1 MPKNSKTKLAPN
13 IDRER
18 DRAARL
24 FNAGHVREAE
34 TLFRSMLLKNRN
46 DAFAIYHVTL
56 SLYVQKKYTDA
67 LRMIERGLGVAPGFA
82 PNWYAQAM
90 VFKALG
96 RNLDALQSYD
106 QALRMVPDYQDALL
120 NSGVLLREVWRH
132 HESLERFERLLT
144 INPVHEAALA
154 NCATLLDQLS
164 RPERSIPMFE
174 RLLQVNRHHPY
185 GLGMLAY
192 DRLRSCDWTDHE
204 SLAQEITEGIHA
216 GRMSCRPF
224 ALMAIPSS
232 ARDHGLAARVFAQDK
247 FPKAATALWQGQ
259 PYQHERLRVAYVS
272 PDFREHPVSHLM
284 TGIFQRHDRTRFETI
299 AISIGMNDNSRFRAK
314 LEGSFDQ
321 FLDLAAC
328 SSLQIAQRIRE
339 LEVDVL
345 VDLAGYTSDGRPDI
359 FAHRPAPVQA
369 GFLGYPG
376 TLGSD
381 YIDFIIADRHVIPP
395 EHQPCYAEQVVYLPD
410 TYLPT
415 DAGLQISPDTP
426 TRAACGLPEQGAVL
440 CAFSH
445 NFKVHPTLFATW
457 MRLLQQAPGSVLWL
471 AAREGPMRDNLRA
484 AALARGVD
492 PARLVFAKRVP
503 KVEDHLARYRL
514 ADLFLDTW
522 PYNAH
527 TTAADALSAGLPV
540 VTLQGDAFP
549 SRVAAS
555 LLHAIGLPELIT
567 TSMPGY
573 EALVLELLADR
584 KRLAD
589 VQARLVANK
598 ATQPLFDSDR
608 FCRNLEA
615 AFVAMHGA
623 VRHAEPALAEAPV
636 TGAA

>member
-1 MPKNSKTKLAPN
+1 MSKKSNVKPAPS

-24 FNAGHVREAE
+24 FNSGQVREAE
-34 TLFRSMLLKNRN
+34 VAFRNMLLKNRN
-46 DAFAIYHVTL
+46 DAFAIYHITL
-56 SLYVQKKYTDA
+56 CLYVQQKYVDA

-90 VFKALG
+90 LFKALG

-106 QALRMVPDYQDALL
+106 QALRIAPDYQDVLL

-132 HESLERFERLLT
+132 HESLERFERLLA

-164 RPERSIPMFE
+164 RPDRSIPMFE

-204 SLAQEITEGIHA
+204 ALAQELIEGIRA
-216 GRMSCRPF
+216 GRKSCRPF

-232 ARDHGLAARVFAQDK
+232 ASDHGLAARTFAQDK
-247 FPKAATALWQGQ
+247 FPTASYPLWRGER
-259 PYQHERLRVAYVS
+259 YSHSRLRVAYVS

-284 TGIFQRHDRTRFETI
+284 TGIFQRHDRSRFETI
-299 AISIGMNDNSRFRAK
+299 AISIGMNDHSDFRAR
-314 LEGSFDQ
+314 LEQSFDQ
-321 FLDLAAC
+321 FLDLAPL

-359 FAHRPAPVQA
+359 FTHRPAPVQV

-376 TLGSD
+376 TLGSQTMD
-381 YIDFIIADRHVIPP
+381 YILADRHVIPP
-395 EHQPCYAEQVVYLPD
+395 EHKASYVEEVVYLPD

-415 DAGLQISPDTP
+415 DSGLKISPNTP
-426 TRAACGLPEQGAVL
+426 TRAECGLPEEGAVL

-445 NFKVHPTLFATW
+445 NFKIHPALFATW
-457 MRLLQQAPGSVLWL
+457 MRVLQQAPGSVLWL
-471 AAREGPMRDNLRA
+471 AAREGPMRDNLRS

-503 KVEDHLARYRL
+503 KIEDHLARYRL

-549 SRVAAS
+549 ARVAAS

-567 TSMPGY
+567 TSMHGY
-573 EALVLELLADR
+573 EVLAQQLLSDR
-584 KRLAD
+584 PRLAD
-589 VQARLVANK
+589 IKSRLGVNK
-598 ATQPLFDSDR
+598 VTQPLFDSDR

-615 AFVAMHGA
+615 AFSAMQPARVG
-623 VRHAEPALAEAPV
+623 EPDMAA
-636 TGAA
+636 TG

>member
-1 MPKNSKTKLAPN
+1 MSKNSKIKPAPS

-24 FNAGHVREAE
+24 FNSGQVREAE
-34 TLFRSMLLKNRN
+34 VAFRNMLLKNRN
-46 DAFAIYHVTL
+46 DAFAVYHITL
-56 SLYVQKKYTDA
+56 CLYVQQKHVDA
-67 LRMIERGLGVAPGFA
+67 LRMIERGLSVAPGFA

-90 VFKALG
+90 LFKALG
-96 RNLDALQSYD
+96 RNLDALQSFD
-106 QALRMVPDYQDALL
+106 QALRIAPDYQDVLL

-132 HESLERFERLLT
+132 HESLERFERLLA

-164 RPERSIPMFE
+164 RPDRSIPMFE

-204 SLAQEITEGIHA
+204 TLAPEIIEGIRA
-216 GRMSCRPF
+216 GRKSCRPF

-232 ARDHGLAARVFAQDK
+232 ASDHGLAARTFAQDK
-247 FPKAATALWQGQ
+247 FPTASYPLWRGER
-259 PYQHERLRVAYVS
+259 YGHSRLRVAYVS

-284 TGIFQRHDRTRFETI
+284 TGIFQRHDRSRFETI
-299 AISIGMNDNSRFRAK
+299 AISIGMNDHSDFRAR
-314 LEGSFDQ
+314 LEQSFDQ
-321 FLDLAAC
+321 FLDLAPL

-359 FAHRPAPVQA
+359 FTHRPAPVQV

-376 TLGSD
+376 TLGSQTMD
-381 YIDFIIADRHVIPP
+381 YILADRHVIPP
-395 EHQPCYAEQVVYLPD
+395 EHKASYAEEVVYLPD

-415 DAGLQISPDTP
+415 DSGLKISPNTP
-426 TRAACGLPEQGAVL
+426 TRAECGLPEEGAVL

-445 NFKVHPTLFATW
+445 NFKIHPALFATW

-471 AAREGPMRDNLRA
+471 AAREGPMRDNLRS
-484 AALARGVD
+484 AALAHGVD

-503 KVEDHLARYRL
+503 KIEDHLARYRL

-549 SRVAAS
+549 ARVAAS

-567 TSMPGY
+567 TSMHGY
-573 EALVLELLADR
+573 EVLVQELLSDR
-584 KRLAD
+584 PRLAD
-589 VQARLVANK
+589 IKSRLGANK

-608 FCRNLEA
+608 FCRSIEA
-615 AFVAMHGA
+615 AFFAMHGG
-623 VRHAEPALAEAPV
+623 VRHAEPALALASLAH
-636 TGAA
+636 TA

>member
-1 MPKNSKTKLAPN
+1 M
-13 IDRER
+13 
-18 DRAARL
+18 
-24 FNAGHVREAE
+24 REAE
-34 TLFRSMLLKNRN
+34 VAFRNMLLKNRN
-46 DAFAIYHVTL
+46 DAFAIYHITL
-56 SLYVQKKYTDA
+56 CLYVQQKYVDA

-90 VFKALG
+90 LFKALG

-106 QALRMVPDYQDALL
+106 QALRIAPDYQDVLL

-132 HESLERFERLLT
+132 HESLERFERLLA

-164 RPERSIPMFE
+164 RPDRSIPMFE
-174 RLLQVNRHHPY
+174 RLLQVNRRHPY

-204 SLAQEITEGIHA
+204 TLAQEIVEGIRA
-216 GRMSCRPF
+216 GRKSCRPF

-232 ARDHGLAARVFAQDK
+232 ASDHGLAARTFAQDK
-247 FPKAATALWQGQ
+247 FPTASYPLWRGER
-259 PYQHERLRVAYVS
+259 YSHSRLRVAYVS

-284 TGIFQRHDRTRFETI
+284 TGIFQRHDRSRFETI
-299 AISIGMNDNSRFRAK
+299 AISIGMNDHSDFRAR
-314 LEGSFDQ
+314 LEQSFDQ
-321 FLDLAAC
+321 FLDLAPL

-359 FAHRPAPVQA
+359 FTHRPAPVQV

-376 TLGSD
+376 TLGSQTMD
-381 YIDFIIADRHVIPP
+381 YILADRHVIPP
-395 EHQPCYAEQVVYLPD
+395 EHKASYVEEVVYLPD

-415 DAGLQISPDTP
+415 DSGLKISPNTP
-426 TRAACGLPEQGAVL
+426 TRAECGLPEEGAVL

-445 NFKVHPTLFATW
+445 NFKIHPALFATW
-457 MRLLQQAPGSVLWL
+457 MRVLQQAPGSVLWL
-471 AAREGPMRDNLRA
+471 AAREGPMRDNLRS

-503 KVEDHLARYRL
+503 KIEDHLARYRL

-549 SRVAAS
+549 ARVAAS

-567 TSMPGY
+567 TSMHGY
-573 EALVLELLADR
+573 EVLAQQLLSDR
-584 KRLAD
+584 PRLAD
-589 VQARLVANK
+589 IKSRLGVNK
-598 ATQPLFDSDR
+598 VTQPLFDSDR

-615 AFVAMHGA
+615 AFSAMQPARVG
-623 VRHAEPALAEAPV
+623 EPDMAA
-636 TGAA
+636 TG

>member
-1 MPKNSKTKLAPN
+1 MSKKSNVKPAPS

-24 FNAGHVREAE
+24 FNSGQVREAE
-34 TLFRSMLLKNRN
+34 VAFRNMLLKNRN
-46 DAFAIYHVTL
+46 DAFAIYHITL
-56 SLYVQKKYTDA
+56 CLYVQQKYVDA

-90 VFKALG
+90 LFKALG

-106 QALRMVPDYQDALL
+106 QALRIAPDYQDVLL

-132 HESLERFERLLT
+132 HESLERFERLLA

-164 RPERSIPMFE
+164 RPDRSIPMFE

-204 SLAQEITEGIHA
+204 TLAQEIVEGIRA
-216 GRMSCRPF
+216 GRKSCRPF

-232 ARDHGLAARVFAQDK
+232 ASDHGLAARTFAQDK
-247 FPKAATALWQGQ
+247 FPTASYPLWRGER
-259 PYQHERLRVAYVS
+259 YSHSRLRVAYVS

-284 TGIFQRHDRTRFETI
+284 TGIFQRHDRSRFETI
-299 AISIGMNDNSRFRAK
+299 AISIGMNDHSDFRAR
-314 LEGSFDQ
+314 LEQSFDQ
-321 FLDLAAC
+321 FLDLAPL

-359 FAHRPAPVQA
+359 FTHRPAPVQV

-376 TLGSD
+376 TLGSQTMD
-381 YIDFIIADRHVIPP
+381 YILADRHVIPP
-395 EHQPCYAEQVVYLPD
+395 EHKASYVEEVVYLPD

-415 DAGLQISPDTP
+415 DSGLKISPNTP
-426 TRAACGLPEQGAVL
+426 TRAECGLPEEGAVL

-445 NFKVHPTLFATW
+445 NFKIHPALFATW
-457 MRLLQQAPGSVLWL
+457 MRVLQQAPGSVLWL
-471 AAREGPMRDNLRA
+471 AAREGPMRDNLRS

-503 KVEDHLARYRL
+503 KIEDHLARYRL

-549 SRVAAS
+549 ARVAAS

-567 TSMPGY
+567 TSMHGY
-573 EALVLELLADR
+573 EVLAQQLLSDR
-584 KRLAD
+584 PRLAD
-589 VQARLVANK
+589 IKSRLGVNK
-598 ATQPLFDSDR
+598 VTQPLFDSDR

-615 AFVAMHGA
+615 AFSAMQPARVG
-623 VRHAEPALAEAPV
+623 EPDMAA
-636 TGAA
+636 TG

>member
-1 MPKNSKTKLAPN
+1 MSKNTKIKLTPN
-13 IDRER
+13 LERER
-18 DRAARL
+18 ERAARL
-24 FNAGHVREAE
+24 FNSGHVREAE
-34 TLFRSMLLKNRN
+34 IMFRNMLLKNRN

-56 SLYVQKKYTDA
+56 SLYVQQKYVDA

-90 VFKALG
+90 LFKALG

-132 HESLERFERLLT
+132 QESLERFERLLA
-144 INPVHEAALA
+144 INPVHEAGLA

-164 RPERSIPMFE
+164 RPDRSIPMFE

-192 DRLRSCDWTDHE
+192 DRLRSCDWTDHDT
-204 SLAQEITEGIHA
+204 LAQEITEGIRA

-232 ARDHGLAARVFAQDK
+232 ASDHGLAARTFAQDK
-247 FPKAATALWQGQ
+247 FPTASRPLWQGQ
-259 PYQHERLRVAYVS
+259 RYQHRRLRVAYVS

-284 TGIFQRHDRTRFETI
+284 TGIFQRHDRSRFETI
-299 AISIGMNDNSRFRAK
+299 AISIGMNDHSAFRAR
-314 LEGSFDQ
+314 LEQSFDQ
-321 FLDLAAC
+321 FLDLAPL
-328 SSLQIAQRIRE
+328 SPLQIAQRIRE

-359 FAHRPAPVQA
+359 FTHRPAPVQV

-376 TLGSD
+376 TLGSQTMD
-381 YIDFIIADRHVIPP
+381 YILADRHVIPP
-395 EHQPCYAEQVVYLPD
+395 EHKASYAEQVVYLPD

-426 TRAACGLPEQGAVL
+426 TRAECGLPEEGAVL

-445 NFKVHPTLFATW
+445 NFKIHPTLFATW
-457 MRLLQQAPGSVLWL
+457 MRVLQQAPGSVLWL
-471 AAREGPMRDNLRA
+471 AARVGTMRDNLCA
-484 AALARGVD
+484 AALASGVD

-514 ADLFLDTW
+514 ADVFLDTW

-549 SRVAAS
+549 ARVAAS
-555 LLHAIGLPELIT
+555 LLHAISLPELIT
-567 TSMPGY
+567 TSMADY
-573 EALVLELLADR
+573 EALVLQLLADR
-584 KRLAD
+584 PRLTD
-589 VQARLVANK
+589 IQARLVANK

-615 AFVAMHGA
+615 AFVAMHCA
-623 VRHAEPALAEAPV
+623 VRHAEPALA
-636 TGAA
+636 GAT

>member
-1 MPKNSKTKLAPN
+1 MSKNSKIKPAPS

-24 FNAGHVREAE
+24 FNSGQVREAE
-34 TLFRSMLLKNRN
+34 VAFRNMLLKNRN
-46 DAFAIYHVTL
+46 DAFAIYHITL
-56 SLYVQKKYTDA
+56 CLYVQQKHVDA

-90 VFKALG
+90 LFKALG

-106 QALRMVPDYQDALL
+106 QALRIAPDYQDVLL

-132 HESLERFERLLT
+132 HESLERFERLLA

-164 RPERSIPMFE
+164 RPDRSIPMFE
-174 RLLQVNRHHPY
+174 RLLQVNRRHPY

-204 SLAQEITEGIHA
+204 TLAQEIVEGIRA
-216 GRMSCRPF
+216 GRKSCRPF

-232 ARDHGLAARVFAQDK
+232 ASDHGLAARTFAQDK
-247 FPKAATALWQGQ
+247 FPTASFPLWRGER
-259 PYQHERLRVAYVS
+259 YGHSRLRVAYVS

-284 TGIFQRHDRTRFETI
+284 TGIFQRHDRSRFETI
-299 AISIGMNDNSRFRAK
+299 AISIGMNDHSDFRAR
-314 LEGSFDQ
+314 LEQSFDQ
-321 FLDLAAC
+321 FLDLAPL

-359 FAHRPAPVQA
+359 FTHRPAPVQV

-376 TLGSD
+376 TLGSQTMD
-381 YIDFIIADRHVIPP
+381 YILADRHVIPP
-395 EHQPCYAEQVVYLPD
+395 EHKASYAEEVVYLPD

-415 DAGLQISPDTP
+415 DSGLKVSPNTP
-426 TRAACGLPEQGAVL
+426 TRSECGLPEEGAVL

-445 NFKVHPTLFATW
+445 NFKIHPALFATW
-457 MRLLQQAPGSVLWL
+457 MRLLHQAPGGVLWL
-471 AAREGPMRDNLRA
+471 AARDGPMRDNLRS
-484 AALARGVD
+484 AALAHGVD

-503 KVEDHLARYRL
+503 RVEDHLARYRL

-549 SRVAAS
+549 ARVAAS

-567 TSMPGY
+567 TSMHGY
-573 EALVLELLADR
+573 EVLVQQLLSDR
-584 KRLAD
+584 PRLAD
-589 VQARLVANK
+589 IKMRLGANK
-598 ATQPLFDSDR
+598 TTQPLFDSDR
-608 FCRNLEA
+608 FCKSIEA
-615 AFVAMHGA
+615 AFVAMHGG
-623 VRHAEPALAEAPV
+623 VRHAQADLANV
-636 TGAA
+636 